1 MQGSGSVQI
10 ITDPDPGATKNWR
23 IPGSGTLFFFYI
35 VSLIGRPDG
44 RGEDYGEGPGAD
56 AALREE
62 VHADARQ
69 HSGRLTQDTDAQVTE
84 RHGAG
89 YEGN

>member
-1 MQGSGSVQI
+1 M
-10 ITDPDPGATKNWR
+10 
-23 IPGSGTLFFFYI
+23 
-35 VSLIGRPDG
+35 IGRPDG

-89 YEGN
+89 HEGN